1 MGPRPGNLV
10 DPQDKELAPQR
21 LCHGR
26 QVGPNLRE
34 YPTGVAVRV
43 TYRLATD
50 NLASVA
56 AEAAWAENMGYDA
69 MSSNETAHDSFLP
82 LALAATSTTRT
93 TLETRVAIAFP
104 RSPMVTAYL
113 ARDLQDLSQG
123 RFRLG
128 LGTQVKGHIQRRF
141 STEWEAPGPRL
152 REYVQALKAIW
163 NSWQTGEKL
172 AYHGESY
179 NFSLMTPFF
188 DPGPS
193 EYPAPEVFTAA
204 VNAYNCQVAGE
215 VSDGLMLHSLTSPE
229 YVRQVVR
236 PALDKGAQ
244 KAGRDS
250 RALKITGGGF
260 IITGPDRSSIR
271 TMQAEVRRRIAFYA
285 STRSY
290 FPVLEAH
297 GFQEIG
303 QQLHEMSLK
312 GQWAEMGELVSDEM
326 LGAFSVSGEYDEIA
340 DKFVERYS
348 GLLDE
353 VSFTLVSEKQPEE
366 AQMRKMVRRLQELD

>member
-1 MGPRPGNLV
+1 M
-10 DPQDKELAPQR
+10 
-21 LCHGR
+21 
-26 QVGPNLRE
+26 
-34 YPTGVAVRV
+34 RV
-43 TYRLATD
+43 TYRLATND
-50 NLASVA
+50 LASVPS
-56 AEAAWAENMGYDA
+56 EAAWAEGMGYDS

-82 LALAATSTTRT
+82 LALAATSTKRT
-93 TLETRVAIAFP
+93 ILETRVAIAFP
-104 RSPMVTAYL
+104 RSPMITAYL
-113 ARDLQDLSQG
+113 GRDLQDLSKG

-128 LGTQVKGHIQRRF
+128 LGTQVKGHIMRRF
-141 STEWEAPGPRL
+141 STDWEAPGPRL
-152 REYVQALKAIW
+152 RDYVKSLKAIW
-163 NSWQTGEKL
+163 HSWQTGEKL
-172 AYHGESY
+172 EYYGDSY

-236 PALDKGAQ
+236 PALEKGAQ

-250 RALKITGGGF
+250 SGLKVTGGGF
-260 IITGPDRSSIR
+260 IITGPNRASIVA
-271 TMQAEVRRRIAFYA
+271 MQAEVRRRIAFYA

-303 QQLHEMSLK
+303 QELHEMSLK
-312 GQWAEMGELVSDEM
+312 GLWAEMGELVSDEM
-326 LGAFSVSGEYDEIA
+326 LDAFSVSGEYDEIA
-340 DKFVERYS
+340 DKFVERYG

-353 VSFTLVSEKQPEE
+353 VSFTLYSEKPPEE
-366 AQMRKMVRRLQELD
+366 VQLKKMVHRLQDLG